1 MISHRNQCFRCQVS
15 LPEQIGPDC
24 PRCGYPLDA
33 VREEQ
38 YLRTSLYHFQQE
50 LRYRGG
56 RLPIAQLQHLYD
68 ERLRQLFWNREA
80 AARQDALAHITSA
93 TAIIPGAAIE
103 RSNVP
108 QPLRSTTTPI
118 SRANS
123 PVSVDASNHV
133 ATPPPQAQSALSLRS
148 FFSDQA
154 INIVATLGAFL
165 ILIGSLS
172 FIVTTQDLQLAFL
185 VLLGVHALFGVTGAL
200 SFCVQRLRIVS
211 VIYTAI
217 FALQV
222 PLVGYAALRLVDN
235 NVAHP
240 PIAILIMLASLY
252 ATVAYG
258 ALAVY
263 QRFKPFGYLAGFS
276 LLIAV
281 VSIPFVLLLPY
292 YWSCCVFLLCALPLL
307 LCVRPRDVLPSREQ
321 VRWEPLREPGL
332 ILHWVLLAIGLLFFM
347 IVLVPSLLAAPFA
360 IAVSYDAGVCF
371 SIVVMLALLIGWVV
385 LYARRALSYGWL
397 NTLPYLVTCFV
408 CALVYLCRLPF
419 TAYILA
425 LTCCVVVAYILRWR
439 ATRML
444 RRVPGLSGQ
453 MVVLA
458 LIISVSLPFII
469 DPALLWQLIE
479 RTYAPNVFRAEVLH
493 GLLAVNVGV
502 LLLCGLLL
510 LRECWWGSL
519 EREHMQ
525 ERAVYRWWCLL
536 AAFIVSY
543 AYGILLV
550 QSGIAPVWEV
560 SGLALACVLL
570 TIVLYRA
577 SAGWHLQSAT
587 WTLVVA
593 LASLGLAWS
602 LPSEYLIALLLFY
615 AVCSYV
621 LACYLGIPA
630 GLIVAVA
637 FALAAIPALLLHI
650 TLFFILTLCLPLGS
664 LGYVLWLQRTGQT
677 TTDRLLLPPVVVGV
691 FYSVVLLGFLC
702 AHSTG
707 FFFTQVPVLAWE
719 MVALAAAWFLLGLV
733 AHSRTVIW
741 LAFLFALPILYCSLF
756 LFWALVLSAGLTLLL
771 GWVLN
776 RWLGLQWGTPFAV
789 LSVCAM
795 GLLGLHGLAYSKVGP
810 FPTALPLVLIV
821 YALVLYGLSLQARLR
836 AGLVLM
842 VVFMLAGAV
851 SLTHSVSCPA
861 PGVAYPLPVSVAC
874 STYSTQIIYWLVGL
888 ITGCVLCGLVSLRVI
903 RHGKQQDMLPWGY
916 ACYVCAAGVGIV
928 TLIQVFTA
936 PTFNAQLAVALLLF
950 LTLLTCIV
958 MLVERQ
964 PELLALAVALAVW
977 AILCAPVSYEW
988 HVLFASLVFVLTFA
1002 QRYLWRRLY
1011 GYNRSFDPDMLSS
1024 LLALLGQCI
1033 VLVVVLIHDGLFLMH
1048 AIPAA
1053 ALQLR
1058 VVTLA
1063 VLSGLLLWLAY
1074 LQKAPSAERSLD
1086 RWYCLYMA
1094 LFIFSWIPTVE
1105 CYAWQITDPSV
1116 LCICPALCLL
1126 VLSWL
1131 IVRHE
1136 QWVSAYRWSQTCALL
1151 GASLLLG
1158 PTFFLSFTQQAV
1170 QSSLIPGGEALA
1182 LLACSFV
1189 LRQRILLLCGIATVI
1204 VAAIHLL
1211 FLPALGIPSFLALS
1225 LTGILLLGIATLLL
1239 LIRPRLTALWGDMD

>member
-1 MISHRNQCFRCQVS
+1 MISHREHCFRCQVF
-15 LPEQIGPDC
+15 LPEQIGPAC

-50 LRYRGG
+50 LRYRGS
-56 RLPIAQLQHLYD
+56 RLPIVQLQHLYD
-68 ERLRQLFWNREA
+68 DRLRQLFWNREA
-80 AARQDALAHITSA
+80 AARQDALAHSTSA
-93 TAIIPGAAIE
+93 IVKTPEVATE
-103 RSNVP
+103 RLNAP

-118 SRANS
+118 SRSNS
-123 PVSVDASNHV
+123 SVSVDSSNHA
-133 ATPPPQAQSALSLRS
+133 ATPLPQAQSALSLRS

-240 PIAILIMLASLY
+240 PMAILIMLASLY

-281 VSIPFVLLLPY
+281 VTMPFALQLPY
-292 YWSCCVFLLCALPLL
+292 YWDGCVFLLCALSLL
-307 LCVRPRDVLPSREQ
+307 LCVRPRDALPSREQ
-321 VRWEPLREPGL
+321 VRWEPLREPGV
-332 ILHWVLLAIGLLFFM
+332 ILHWVLLAIGVLFLLV
-347 IVLVPSLLAAPFA
+347 VLGLSLLTPPFTT
-360 IAVSYDAGVCF
+360 AVPYNAELRF
-371 SIVVMLALLIGWVV
+371 SIVVMFALLIGWVV

-397 NTLPYLVTCFV
+397 NTLPYLVTCCV

-425 LTCCVVVAYILRWR
+425 LTCCVVVAYLLRWR
-439 ATRML
+439 ATNVL

-453 MVVLA
+453 MVALA
-458 LIISVSLPFII
+458 LIISASLPFII
-469 DPALLWQLIE
+469 DPTLLWQLIE
-479 RTYAPNVFRAEVLH
+479 RTYAPNLFRVEVLH
-493 GLLAVNVGV
+493 GLLVVNVGV

-519 EREHMQ
+519 EREHMP
-525 ERAVYRWWCLL
+525 ERPAYRWWCLL

-543 AYGILLV
+543 AYSLLLV
-550 QSGIAPVWEV
+550 QSGIVPVWGV

-570 TIVLYRA
+570 TVVLYWV
-577 SAGWHLQSAT
+577 SGGWHLQSAT
-587 WTLVVA
+587 WALVVA

-621 LACYLGIPA
+621 LACYLGIPV
-630 GLIVAVA
+630 GLVVAVA

-650 TLFFILTLCLPLGS
+650 TLFFILALCLPLGS
-664 LGYVLWLQRTGQT
+664 LGYVLWLQRTGRT
-677 TTDRLLLPPVVVGV
+677 TTDRLLLPPVVMGV

-707 FFFTQVPVLAWE
+707 LFFIKVPVLAWE

-733 AHSRTVIW
+733 AHSRTVLW
-741 LAFLFALPILYCSLF
+741 LAFLLALPILYCSLL
-756 LFWALVLSAGLTLLL
+756 LFWVLVLSAGFTLLL
-771 GWVLN
+771 GWVLS
-776 RWLGLQWGTPFAV
+776 RWRGLQWGSPFAV

-795 GLLGLHGLAYSKVGP
+795 GLLGFQGLAYSKVGP
-810 FPTALPLVLIV
+810 FLTALVLIV

-842 VVFMLAGAV
+842 VVFMLAGAI
-851 SLTHSVSCPA
+851 SLTHSVSCLSPD
-861 PGVAYPLPVSVAC
+861 VAYPLSATVAC
-874 STYSTQIIYWLVGL
+874 PTYSIQIIYWLVGL

-903 RHGKQQDMLPWGY
+903 RHGKQQDMLLWGY
-916 ACYVCAAGVGIV
+916 TCYVCAGGVGIV
-928 TLIQVFTA
+928 TLIQVITA
-936 PTFNAQLAVALLLF
+936 PIFNAQLAVALLLF

-958 MLVERQ
+958 MLVERL
-964 PELLALAVALAVW
+964 PELLVLAVALTVW

-1011 GYNRSFDPDMLSS
+1011 GYNRSLDPDILSS

-1033 VLVVVLIHDGLFLMH
+1033 VLMVVLVHDGLFLTN

-1063 VLSGLLLWLAY
+1063 VLGGLLLWLAY
-1074 LQKAPSAERSLD
+1074 LQKAPSAERSLE
-1086 RWYCLYMA
+1086 RWYCLYIA
-1094 LFIFSWIPTVE
+1094 LFILSWIPPVE
-1105 CYAWQITDPSV
+1105 CYAWQITDPSI
-1116 LCICPALCLL
+1116 LYICPALCLL

-1131 IVRHE
+1131 IVHHE
-1136 QWVSAYRWSQTCALL
+1136 QWASAYRWSQACALL

-1170 QSSLIPGGEALA
+1170 QSSLILGGEALA
-1182 LLACSFV
+1182 LLACSFL
-1189 LRQRILLLCGIATVI
+1189 LRQRILLLCGIATVV

-1239 LIRPRLTALWGDMD
+1239 LIRPRLSALWSDMD